1 MQAHVARAQNH
12 GGSPSPSLSVAGP
25 CPTLGALSLS
35 VPVSHACPLPPCVAV
50 SLCLSLPPPLAL
62 SQQGHSG
69 QDGLRPL
76 LLHPLRSVP
85 TAKDAPL
92 LGFLVQLLYCDISE
106 VHRSQSTGPHG
117 AGTLPIG
124 QSRAASGAWGHQ
136 ARNRSPPA
144 YPSSLGDTAH
154 SSVT

>member
-1 MQAHVARAQNH
+1 M
-12 GGSPSPSLSVAGP
+12 
-25 CPTLGALSLS
+25 GAAS
-35 VPVSHACPLPPCVAV
+35 APPCLLQAPAPHLV
-50 SLCLSLPPPLAL
+50 LCLCSCVPCLSPPSVCGRVPLSLPPPPAL

-92 LGFLVQLLYCDISE
+92 LGFLVQLLYRDISE
-106 VHRSQSTGPHG
+106 VHRSQNTGQHE
-117 AGTLPIG
+117 AGTPPAQAIG
-124 QSRAASGAWGHQ
+124 QSRGASGAWGHQ

-144 YPSSLGDTAH
+144 YPSSPGDTAH